1 MNEFS
6 WSNSDVVVI
15 LQKLRSKQITFGF
28 VEQFLKQEYNQKK
41 SKTAIYRQMG
51 LIQLLDVFLLDA
63 DIIPFQS
70 KFGNKIMAVKEKNRF
85 RVYKK
90 RSEALFGFFPSAKED
105 KRPKP
110 LPFLLKKD
118 NRFFLNNGV
127 HIAHCR
133 LRELNELVARDID
146 RCAREEVEHNPH
158 MKPQFRWFHCLPKQ
172 KSAVKSPKRAMKFL
186 SDHRKEK
193 WTRWVCPEDEV
204 DDYIELHQSSP
215 SEISAERKNWG
226 CSSELILAARLY
238 DRNFVLYQ
246 PDERWKFLNFSA
258 KYESVRTPLV
268 DGRETALLR
277 YRMNH
282 FDVVVENV

>member
-6 WSNSDVVVI
+6 WSNSDVVMI

-51 LIQLLDVFLLDA
+51 LIQPLDVFLLDA
-63 DIIPFQS
+63 DIIPLQS
-70 KFGNKIMAVKEKNRF
+70 KFGNKIMAVKEKKRF

-90 RSEALFGFFPSAKED
+90 HSEALFVCIGCAHAKED

-133 LRELNELVARDID
+133 LHELNELVARDID
-146 RCAREEVEHNPH
+146 RCASIV
-158 MKPQFRWFHCLPKQ
+158 
-172 KSAVKSPKRAMKFL
+172 
-186 SDHRKEK
+186 
-193 WTRWVCPEDEV
+193 
-204 DDYIELHQSSP
+204 
-215 SEISAERKNWG
+215 
-226 CSSELILAARLY
+226 
-238 DRNFVLYQ
+238 
-246 PDERWKFLNFSA
+246 A
-258 KYESVRTPLV
+258 K
-268 DGRETALLR
+268 
-277 YRMNH
+277 
-282 FDVVVENV
+282 